1 MDERL
6 TGDPVE
12 RAWLRIPQS
21 EGRALASLEA
31 HAVILRREYSGDGIS
46 VELEVNAPESLLR
59 RLAEFRVAEPA
70 KNASA
75 GKKPRARSVVR
86 RPAKKKS

>member
-1 MDERL
+1 
-6 TGDPVE
+6 
-12 RAWLRIPQS
+12 
-21 EGRALASLEA
+21 
-31 HAVILRREYSGDGIS
+31 